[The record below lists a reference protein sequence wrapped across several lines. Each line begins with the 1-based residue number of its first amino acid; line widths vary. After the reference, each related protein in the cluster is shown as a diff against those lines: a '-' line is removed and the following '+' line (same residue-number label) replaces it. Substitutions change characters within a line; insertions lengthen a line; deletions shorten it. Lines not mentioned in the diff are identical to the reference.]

1 MPYDNEYN
9 RQIANDIMNLNQKY
23 INHGK
28 LTGQGMSGGFLGTL
42 AGMVLPS
49 VISGISSLLGKGMES
64 ATFQMGDARQAD
76 KAPDERG
83 EVVEGDGY
91 SGGALGATAG
101 FAKGTH
107 MDTGFER
114 TIGAGR
120 SGGVRKYK
128 KRKPKTI
135 EPVVIMETD
144 MVGKGDCGCGGGP
157 VSGAGM
163 KITDTKHIVGSGKKQ
178 RAELVKK
185 IMKEKGL
192 SMIEASKYV
201 KQHNLYKGSGMS
213 GGTELGLP
221 DSLAGSGKIPKGY
234 HRMPDGTIM
243 KDSEHMEGGALV
255 PVANMKASYMAG
267 QGRSGG
273 GRSKRAEIV
282 KKIMK
287 EKGLSMIEASKYVK
301 QHNLY

>member
-83 EVVEGDGY
+83 EVLEGDGY

-128 KRKPKTI
+128 KRKPKTM
-135 EPVVIMETD
+135 EPVVVMETD

-221 DSLAGSGKIPKGY
+221 DSLAGSG
-234 HRMPDGTIM
+234 M
-243 KDSEHMEGGALV
+243 SGGALV